1 MQESLTALLP
11 QPQKVRLNTSSALMM
26 TPRERHEL
34 HGLRLAQKT
43 TTVNEV
49 RQIEDEKPFDGD
61 EFDAPGIPTTSPA
74 PTDGGAAA

>member
-1 MQESLTALLP
+1 
-11 QPQKVRLNTSSALMM
+11 MM

-49 RQIEDEKPFDGD
+49 RQIEEIPILGTGKTDYKELRRLVT
-61 EFDAPGIPTTSPA
+61 EAVAPHG
-74 PTDGGAAA
+74 